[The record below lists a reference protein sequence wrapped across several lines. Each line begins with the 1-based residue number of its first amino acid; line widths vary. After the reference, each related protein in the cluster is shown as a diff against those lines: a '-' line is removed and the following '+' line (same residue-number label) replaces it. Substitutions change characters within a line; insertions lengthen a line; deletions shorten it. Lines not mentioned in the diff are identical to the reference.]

1 MNKINF
7 FSVLVMLIAVCFSFQ
22 SCNNDA
28 DNFVLENSSQ
38 KYLDLNVDT
47 NIEFTSAELNI
58 LKEAFQRIDPYI
70 VVEDDKYVLTIQS
83 YKELNMSETLFDYL
97 CVSIDIA
104 NETCSSNRINIP
116 MTRVKGGSEA
126 VTTMGLGYYQTTIYL
141 SPADTANLIE
151 AMKTTSNKTEAIGV
165 LIARNM
171 GQPIVGYLMA
181 AYGYFSSLNWQNV
194 QNQYEKSGSNGAK
207 LIETTFT
214 SATVPYTTQQFIF

>member
-97 CVSIDIA
+97 CVSF
-104 NETCSSNRINIP
+104 NR
-116 MTRVKGGSEA
+116 
-126 VTTMGLGYYQTTIYL
+126 YC
-141 SPADTANLIE
+141 
-151 AMKTTSNKTEAIGV
+151 
-165 LIARNM
+165 
-171 GQPIVGYLMA
+171 
-181 AYGYFSSLNWQNV
+181 
-194 QNQYEKSGSNGAK
+194 
-207 LIETTFT
+207 
-214 SATVPYTTQQFIF
+214 